1 MKAQNM
7 LLNGRIQRMSM
18 IRESDLP
25 GIGKK
30 FQVNTRSGDKLVI
43 VIHDDGRREL
53 YHFEDDDPDESIS
66 MVSLEDDEA
75 RQIAG
80 IIGGMTYKPKALETI
95 EVSLD
100 DLIIEWFRIEPHY
113 PTVDKTIEELQIRQR
128 TGANVL
134 AIVKKNDQKINPGP
148 DARLTA
154 GSTLVI
160 AGERKQIKQLRELL
174 EQG

>member
-1 MKAQNM
+1 
-7 LLNGRIQRMSM
+7 MSI

-30 FQVNTRSGDKLVI
+30 FLIQARSGDKLVV

-53 YHFEDDDPDESIS
+53 YHFEDDNPEESIS
-66 MVSLEDDEA
+66 QITLEDDEA

-95 EVSLD
+95 EVTLE
-100 DLIIEWFRIEPHY
+100 DLIIEWARIEPHY
-113 PTVDKTIEELQIRQR
+113 QCVGQSIAELQVRQR

-134 AIVKKNDQKINPGP
+134 AIVNKKEQRINPGP
-148 DARLTA
+148 DDILTA
-154 GSTLVI
+154 GSTLVL
-160 AGERKQIKQLRELL
+160 AGERKQIKQLKELL
-174 EQG
+174 VNG

>member
-1 MKAQNM
+1 
-7 LLNGRIQRMSM
+7 MSM

-30 FQVNTRSGDKLVI
+30 FQVHTRSGDKLVI

-53 YHFEDDDPDESIS
+53 YHYEDDDPDESIS
-66 MVSLEDDEA
+66 MVCLEDDEA

-100 DLIIEWFRIEPHY
+100 DLIIEWVRIEPHFKA
-113 PTVDKTIEELQIRQR
+113 VDKTIEELQIRKR

-134 AIVKKNDQKINPGP
+134 AIVKKNEQKINPGP
-148 DARLTA
+148 DTKLVS
-154 GSTLVI
+154 GSTLVM
-160 AGERKQIKQLRELL
+160 AGERKQINQLKEML
-174 EQG
+174 EKG